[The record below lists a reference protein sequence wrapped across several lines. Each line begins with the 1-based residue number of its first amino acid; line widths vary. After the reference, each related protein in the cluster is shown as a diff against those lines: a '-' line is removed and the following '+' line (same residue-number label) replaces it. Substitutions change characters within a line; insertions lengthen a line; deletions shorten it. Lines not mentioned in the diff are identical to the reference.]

1 MRILADTANLEEL
14 KKLKEMGIVDGVT
27 TNPSIISK
35 EGSDCLAVLKAIVDL
50 FPGLPVFG
58 QVTAETKDG
67 MIEQAK
73 KINSVGDNMVVKIP
87 ATIEGIK
94 AIAVLSELGIATCA
108 TAVLTAGEAL
118 LLAQAGATYVAPYTG
133 QNDIIG
139 FRGVDTLDQMGEMF
153 ARLGYE
159 TQILAASIEKSQEM
173 VDYFISG
180 ADCITVPYFVFEKT
194 FTSPG
199 PLTSHYVN
207 NFKTDWEN
215 ASCFIK

>member
-1 MRILADTANLEEL
+1 MRIFADTANLEEL
-14 KKLKEMGIVDGVT
+14 AKLKEMGIVDGVT

-35 EGSDCLAVLKAIVDL
+35 EGQDALAVLKNVCDL
-50 FPGLPVFG
+50 FPDLPVFG
-58 QVTAETKDG
+58 QVTAATKDE

-73 KINSVGDNMVVKIP
+73 KINSVGPNMVVKIP
-87 ATIEGIK
+87 ATMEGIK
-94 AIAVLSELGIATCA
+94 AVAALSELGIQTCA
-108 TAVLTAGEAL
+108 TAVLTAAEAL

-139 FRGVDTLDQMGEMF
+139 FKGTDTLEQMAEVF
-153 ARLGYE
+153 ARLGYQ

-173 VDYFISG
+173 VDYFVAG

-194 FTSPG
+194 FASPG
-199 PLTSHYVN
+199 PLTEHYIN

-215 ASCFIK
+215 AGCYIK

>member
-1 MRILADTANLEEL
+1 MRIFADTANLDEL

-27 TNPSIISK
+27 TNPSIIAK
-35 EGSDCLAVLKAIVDL
+35 EGSDCLAILKGIVDL

-58 QVTAETKDG
+58 QVTAETKDE

-94 AIAVLSELGIATCA
+94 AIAVLSELGIDTCA
-108 TAVLTAGEAL
+108 TAVLTAAEGV

-139 FRGVDTLDQMGEMF
+139 FCGTDTLDQMSDVF
-153 ARLGYE
+153 LRLGYK
-159 TQILAASIEKSQEM
+159 TRILAASIEKAQEM
-173 VDYFISG
+173 VDYFVSG
-180 ADCITVPYFVFEKT
+180 ADCITVPYFVFEKS

-199 PLTSHYVN
+199 PLTAHYIN

-215 ASCFIK
+215 ANCFIK